1 MAGLPR
7 RHRILRLSFAL
18 AAGLALAWLAWE
30 SDPDPE
36 TRQMRK
42 QEEAVVLEARR
53 LLREQVAAGS
63 ALEIVDPLAP
73 AREIGK
79 VFVYPAREG
88 WEVSGYYRRVGA
100 RRWHPWLMHLSA
112 DRSLLELAVQ
122 DDEPAL
128 AERAASD
135 ERLKVSPSSTGRP

>member
-7 RHRILRLSFAL
+7 RHRILRLAFAL
-18 AAGLALAWLAWE
+18 AAGLAVAWVAWE

-42 QEEAVVLEARR
+42 QEEAVVLDARR
-53 LLREQVAAGS
+53 MLRENVALGS

-73 AREIGK
+73 ARAIGK
-79 VFVYPAREG
+79 VFVYPAGEG
-88 WEVSGYYRRVGA
+88 WEVSGYYRRAGS
-100 RRWHPWLMHLSA
+100 RRWHPWLMQLSA
-112 DRSLLELAVQ
+112 DRSLVELAVQ

-128 AERAASD
+128 AARAAGD
-135 ERLKVSPSSTGRP
+135 ERLTVSP